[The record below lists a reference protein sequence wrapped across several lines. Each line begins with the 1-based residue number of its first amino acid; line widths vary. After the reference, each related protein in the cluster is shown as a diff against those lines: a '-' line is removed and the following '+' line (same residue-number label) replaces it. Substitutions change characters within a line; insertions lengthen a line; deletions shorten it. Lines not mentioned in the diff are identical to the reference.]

1 MARINIPTDPT
12 EIISLAK
19 AIFDQRT
26 ALGEKTPLGGSKWD
40 KIGPDITQAGT
51 FDNEADRL
59 RKESEQQREKRDN
72 FVPVLTEFVRRAR
85 DILSGRTPLLRSCGV
100 PPQRSPAL
108 PPAAAT
114 TFS

>member
-26 ALGEKTPLGGSKWD
+26 ALGEKTPLGGIKWD

-59 RKESEQQREKRDN
+59 RKESRTTAGETRQFRAGPHGVCAACARHSQRRD
-72 FVPVLTEFVRRAR
+72 
-85 DILSGRTPLLRSCGV
+85 
-100 PPQRSPAL
+100 
-108 PPAAAT
+108 AAAT
-114 TFS
+114 